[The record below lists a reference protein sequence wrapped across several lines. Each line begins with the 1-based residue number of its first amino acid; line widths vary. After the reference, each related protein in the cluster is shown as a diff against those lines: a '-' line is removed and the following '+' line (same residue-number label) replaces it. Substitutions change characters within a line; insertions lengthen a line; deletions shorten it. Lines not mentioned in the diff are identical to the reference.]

1 METASCHNYKT
12 TRREEVAVAR
22 EGASGKAGRE
32 RHLLGSPEDVWP
44 GCVQVQA
51 AQEVFSAGGQE
62 RRQLGNVWKL
72 QLGHVSLDGEKEEV
86 VK

>member
-1 METASCHNYKT
+1 M
-12 TRREEVAVAR
+12 AR

-32 RHLLGSPEDVWP
+32 RHLLGSPEDAWLARI
-44 GCVQVQA
+44 QVQA

-62 RRQLGNVWKL
+62 RRQLGNAWKVGAEL
-72 QLGHVSLDGEKEEV
+72 RTAHMGWDGEREEV